1 MNFLE
6 KINKPKLIFWSFI
19 IGISWGITPY
29 MFHLADLERGYDATG
44 GELFTP
50 LFPLMVCLLISAV
63 KDVKE
68 VGWFE

>member
-6 KINKPKLIFWSFI
+6 KVNKPKLLFWTFV
-19 IGISWGITPY
+19 IGLSWGITPY

-50 LFPLMVCLLISAV
+50 MLPLLVWMIVNLVREI
-63 KDVKE
+63 KE